1 METYIHTMNVG
12 ASQKSSLEK
21 MLLDIESSSMNIES
35 TASISAVD
43 ALVFRN
49 NNQEEEEEEDMSRFL
64 VSKIIDKDSILESLN
79 NNSSATFVPVE

>member
-1 METYIHTMNVG
+1 MNVG

-21 MLLDIESSSMNIES
+21 MLLDVESSSMNTET

-49 NNQEEEEEEDMSRFL
+49 NNQEEEEEEEDMSRFL

>member
-1 METYIHTMNVG
+1 MNVG
-12 ASQKSSLEK
+12 TSQKSSLEK
-21 MLLDIESSSMNIES
+21 MLLDVESSSMNTES

>member
-1 METYIHTMNVG
+1 MNVG
-12 ASQKSSLEK
+12 ASKSSLEK
-21 MLLDIESSSMNIES
+21 MLLDVESSSMNTET

>member
-1 METYIHTMNVG
+1 MNVG
-12 ASQKSSLEK
+12 TSQKSSLEK
-21 MLLDIESSSMNIES
+21 MLLDVESSSMNTET

-49 NNQEEEEEEDMSRFL
+49 NNQEEEDMSRFL

>member
-1 METYIHTMNVG
+1 MNVG
-12 ASQKSSLEK
+12 TSQKSSLEK
-21 MLLDIESSSMNIES
+21 MLLDVESSSMNTET

>member
-1 METYIHTMNVG
+1 MNVG

>member
-1 METYIHTMNVG
+1 MNVG
-12 ASQKSSLEK
+12 TSQKSSLEK
-21 MLLDIESSSMNIES
+21 MLLDVESSSMNIES

>member
-1 METYIHTMNVG
+1 MNVG
-12 ASQKSSLEK
+12 TSQKSSLEK
-21 MLLDIESSSMNIES
+21 MLLDVESSSMNTES

-49 NNQEEEEEEDMSRFL
+49 NNQEEEEEEEEDMSRFL